1 MEFAPGQNAM
11 GPVSTIAPTAG
22 APPLVPVRS
31 APAEAVPTELAPAKT
46 VTALNT
52 ALAARNDA
60 SAASD
65 QYQHTVRLDP
75 ATQELIFR
83 TIDVRSRQ
91 IVRQVPEEA
100 VLRMQAYARALADGK
115 SQNAALMQAD
125 LEI

>member
-1 MEFAPGQNAM
+1 M

-22 APPLVPVRS
+22 APPLVPVRPTP
-31 APAEAVPTELAPAKT
+31 APAVEAVPTELAPAKT

-91 IVRQVPEEA
+91 VVRQVPEEA

-115 SQNAALMQAD
+115 SQNAALMQAN